1 MGYNLACIS
10 VSRTFSA
17 SSGAPAR
24 LSFESQEKE
33 EGQTDRLTLTEGVC
47 RGQERDRVA
56 CFAWRTDRS
65 ESRNDRFELI
75 CPRARKIEAVS
86 TACRVRPRT
95 ILTGR
100 ARPTLIRERGQFD
113 SDEQVPRGK
122 GSEQLHVLG
131 EGALVIGW
139 WRMT

>member
-47 RGQERDRVA
+47 RGQERDRMI
-56 CFAWRTDRS
+56 FLAWRTDRS

-75 CPRARKIEAVS
+75 CPARAQDRS
-86 TACRVRPRT
+86 RQHRLPS
-95 ILTGR
+95 
-100 ARPTLIRERGQFD
+100 PSSYYFD
-113 SDEQVPRGK
+113 WESPPHLD
-122 GSEQLHVLG
+122 
-131 EGALVIGW
+131 
-139 WRMT
+139 T